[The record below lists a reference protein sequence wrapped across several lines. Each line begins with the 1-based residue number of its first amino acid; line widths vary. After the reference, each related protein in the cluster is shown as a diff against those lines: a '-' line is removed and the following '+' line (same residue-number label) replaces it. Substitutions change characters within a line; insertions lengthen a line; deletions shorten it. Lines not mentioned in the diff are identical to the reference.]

1 MNNNYQQT
9 GGSNASVVTSAV
21 NGDIFSLSVVAG
33 DYGSVATLLLQVGSM
48 TATWTVTTILP
59 NPTAFSIQATTV
71 ADPFS
76 SASSGSFTVA
86 GLPQGVSV
94 PALLPCNPTTGS
106 NSYYPN
112 NGQSYC
118 NSGSYFS
125 LVNAYLNNQLISNT
139 TLLQF
144 YSGNIPFYSAVVA
157 SAPTALNGLLLGTC
171 QVLVKNGDSVA
182 LSLAAPGLLNN
193 TQSNGQYTYYSTWF
207 NPGSGGYGMTQ
218 SIPITI
224 GGVTA
229 YWNVS
234 VSSPTVQ
241 VAIGPTAPGP
251 GQATNAGTTTSGR
264 NCTPNM
270 GYGTNYGTNISLQ
283 VAVPFSITL
292 PQGTTSK
299 SIRSVVV
306 GVRAFG
312 MNSNAAWAAV
322 YADSNGSPGSVLTSG
337 NSTAFYGQSGPA
349 GLFGPATS
357 AGQPSPCSSSSAQY
371 VGPTLV
377 GPNNVNINTG
387 CIDSSN
393 NLLEVVFPSG
403 GITVTSGRYWM
414 ITSFNSNSSLPN
426 LQLSTAAPS
435 FGNVSITAPGGGSWV
450 PYPSSPAYGNTTLC
464 SPYLY
469 IM

>member
-1 MNNNYQQT
+1 MVYPT
-9 GGSNASVVTSAV
+9 GGYGYNPYSN
-21 NGDIFSLSVVAG
+21 
-33 DYGSVATLLLQVGSM
+33 
-48 TATWTVTTILP
+48 
-59 NPTAFSIQATTV
+59 
-71 ADPFS
+71 
-76 SASSGSFTVA
+76 
-86 GLPQGVSV
+86 
-94 PALLPCNPTTGS
+94 TGQ
-106 NSYYPN
+106 N
-112 NGQSYC
+112 YC
-118 NSGSYFS
+118 NSGSYYS

-157 SAPTALNGLLLGTC
+157 SAPTSLNGLLLGTC

-182 LSLAAPGLLNN
+182 LSLASPGLLNS
-193 TQSNGQYTYYSTWF
+193 TQSNAYPGSISTWF
-207 NPGSGGYGMTQ
+207 NPGSGGYGMAQ

-229 YWNVS
+229 FWNVS

-251 GQATNAGTTTSGR
+251 GQATNTQQTSTSGR
-264 NCTPNM
+264 TCTSMPTS
-270 GYGTNYGTNISLQ
+270 GTSYGTNVSLQ
-283 VAVPFSITL
+283 VAVPFALTL

-299 SIRSVVV
+299 NIRSVVA
-306 GVRAFG
+306 GIRSG
-312 MNSNAAWAAV
+312 YSMNSNAPAWAAI
-322 YADSNGSPGSVLTSG
+322 YADNNGSPGSVLASG
-337 NSTAFYGQSGPA
+337 NTTTFYGSNCGGQCGSA

-357 AGQPSPCSSSSAQY
+357 AGQPSPCSSSSSQY
-371 VGPTLV
+371 AGPTLV

-387 CIDSSN
+387 CIDSSG
-393 NLLEVVFPSG
+393 LLEVVFPSG

-450 PYPSSPAYGNTTLC
+450 PYPSSSAYGNTTLC